1 MDRRIGVIKLPISR
15 LHIELTNACNFSC
28 EFCPDSKMKRKR
40 GFMSVDMAKSILD
53 QTSEFKDIN
62 MVLFHVLGEPT
73 LHPDL
78 LEIAAYAASKKLKI
92 CLTTN
97 GSRLNRD
104 MLYALQGAGV
114 QHIIIS
120 LQTPDERTFS
130 MRGAKDILFSD
141 YADQITSAVKTLI
154 DEKLEI
160 EFTISFL
167 SSPLRRLIIPIAKE
181 FSIADTSKQLREY
194 LKLWAERVM
203 TGTTI
208 EDDLPGV
215 LKKIKRARC
224 FSQNK
229 IRLSDRL
236 SFETRIV
243 GDWSTHFQKK
253 LVKARFGYCPGLQEN
268 FGILWNGD
276 YVYCCTDYEGRT
288 SSANFRDMSI
298 RDYLS
303 SGPVQE
309 MVKGMQRFRI
319 IHDHCRY
326 CIGDSSHLN
335 SLVKQVGT
343 ILYFK
348 TLSRNRLNL

>member
-1 MDRRIGVIKLPISR
+1 MDRRTGAIKLPINR
-15 LHIELTNACNFSC
+15 LHMELTNACNFSC

-53 QTSEFKDIN
+53 QTSEFRDIN

-78 LEIAAYAASKKLKI
+78 PEIAGYAASKKLKM
-92 CLTTN
+92 CVTTN
-97 GSRLNRD
+97 GSRLTRD
-104 MLYALQGAGV
+104 MLYSLQSAGV

-130 MRGAKDILFSD
+130 MRGAKDISFSE

-154 DEKLEI
+154 DEELTIEI
-160 EFTISFL
+160 TISFL

-194 LKLWAERVM
+194 LKLWARRVM
-203 TGTTI
+203 TSTTI
-208 EDDLPGV
+208 ENCLPEV
-215 LKKIKRARC
+215 LKKIRRARC
-224 FSQNK
+224 FSHNR

-243 GDWSTHFQKK
+243 GDWSTHFQKR

-276 YVYCCTDYEGRT
+276 YVFCCTDYEGNT
-288 SSANFRDMSI
+288 SFTNFRDLSI
-298 RDYLS
+298 REFLS
-303 SGPVQE
+303 SAPVQG

-319 IHDHCRY
+319 IHEHCRS
-326 CIGDSSHLN
+326 CMGDSSRLN
-335 SLVKQVGT
+335 SLVKQVGSV
-343 ILYFK
+343 LYFK

>member
-1 MDRRIGVIKLPISR
+1 MDRRIGVIKLPINR

-53 QTSEFKDIN
+53 QVSEFKDIN

-78 LEIAAYAASKKLKI
+78 IEIAGYASSRKLKTCI
-92 CLTTN
+92 TTN
-97 GSRLNRD
+97 GSRLSRD
-104 MLYALQGAGV
+104 MLHALQKAGAR
-114 QHIIIS
+114 HIIIS

-130 MRGAKDILFSD
+130 MRGAKDISFSE

-154 DEKLEI
+154 DEELDI
-160 EFTISFL
+160 ELTISFL

-181 FSIADTSKQLREY
+181 FSIADTSKQLRAY
-194 LKLWAERVM
+194 LKLWAEKVM
-203 TGTTI
+203 TGTTL
-208 EDDLPGV
+208 EDRLPQV

-224 FSQNK
+224 FSQNR

-243 GDWSTHFQKK
+243 GDWSTHFQKRI
-253 LVKARFGYCPGLQEN
+253 VKARFGYCPGLQEN

-276 YVYCCTDYEGRT
+276 YVFCCTDYEGRT
-288 SSANFRDMSI
+288 STANFNDMSI

-309 MVKGMQRFRI
+309 MVKGMQRFSEFACETGRLCI
-319 IHDHCRY
+319 I
-326 CIGDSSHLN
+326 L
-335 SLVKQVGT
+335 
-343 ILYFK
+343 
-348 TLSRNRLNL
+348 